1 VAPQRARPVSPAKT
15 LPNANRSGRTG
26 SLEVPK
32 RQFDLYHMLSAVV
45 GAYVGLVFFSLITP
59 GQIPHEAAAPTPD
72 PRGALTLVHLSTLP
86 GSDGMFHVK
95 GDVHNAREKM
105 CRIATVT
112 VRFFSKENREV
123 TETVTTVEQIAGHG
137 DKPFEVRVLAT
148 GAVRFEAV
156 ADLAQF

>member
-1 VAPQRARPVSPAKT
+1 
-15 LPNANRSGRTG
+15 LGGRTG
-26 SLEVPK
+26 GLEAPT
-32 RQFDLYHMLSAVV
+32 RSFDLYHMLSAVV

-59 GQIPHEAAAPTPD
+59 GQVPQQPPAPTPD

-86 GSDGMFHVK
+86 GADGMFHVS
-95 GDVHNAREKM
+95 GGVHNARDKA

-123 TETVTTVEQIAGHG
+123 TETVTTVEQIPPKGE
-137 DKPFEVRVLAT
+137 KPFEVRVLAT
-148 GAVRFEAV
+148 GAVRFEAA